1 MNSTAKKLN
10 HKILI
15 NDIASITIEKLLVMS
30 YEPDIYLATVIVNQK
45 NHLVYRAPG
54 EILKEF
60 SQLGLKKHFKG
71 LGIKRTYLIHNTA
84 YDEMIGNPPSANT
97 PLELKIANPDDD
109 LS

>member
-1 MNSTAKKLN
+1 MNSTAEKLN

-15 NDIASITIEKLLVMS
+15 QDIASPAIQRLLVMS
-30 YEPDIYLATVIVNQK
+30 YEPDIYLATVVINEE

-84 YDEMIGNPPSANT
+84 YDEMVGNPPSANR
-97 PLELKIANPDDD
+97 PMELKIANPDDD

>member
-1 MNSTAKKLN
+1 MNSTAKNFN

-15 NDIASITIEKLLVMS
+15 NNIASPAIQKLLVMS
-30 YEPDIYLATVIVNQK
+30 YEPDTYLATVVINEE

-60 SQLGLKKHFKG
+60 SQFRLKRHFKG
-71 LGIKRTYLIHNTA
+71 LGIKHTYLIHNSA
-84 YDEMIGNPPSANT
+84 YDEMCGNPPSANMA
-97 PLELKIANPDDD
+97 LELKIANPDDD